1 MPGIGQDRS
10 TARFAPERPF
20 PATFNAS
27 GITIPVGIRD
37 LSVNGAQIEHAQ
49 PIRPATQGRLSIVS
63 IDDVDLN
70 VPAIVIW
77 SRLEALGRYRS
88 GLRIDEQLDV
98 VAAAIREL
106 LRRGLVAKGTDT
118 LRRKQQALLERE
130 QAMARQVSGTAP
142 VQGGPSTEQIMLI
155 RHARERLQ
163 SHPEEAIKW
172 YNRARVTATEDQVRM
187 AGTGRVNRED
197 VLAVWEY
204 LERSD
209 DLRYIVRALE
219 SSTAS

>member
-1 MPGIGQDRS
+1 MPGLGQDRS

-49 PIRPATQGRLSIVS
+49 SIRPATQGRLSIDSVE
-63 IDDVDLN
+63 LN

-77 SRLEALGRYRS
+77 SRLAAVDRYRS
-88 GLRIDEQLDV
+88 GLRIDDQLDV

-130 QAMARQVSGTAP
+130 QAIARQVSGTAP

-172 YNRARVTATEDQVRM
+172 YNRARVTASEDQVRM
-187 AGTGRVNRED
+187 AGSGRVNRED

-204 LERSD
+204 LERSV